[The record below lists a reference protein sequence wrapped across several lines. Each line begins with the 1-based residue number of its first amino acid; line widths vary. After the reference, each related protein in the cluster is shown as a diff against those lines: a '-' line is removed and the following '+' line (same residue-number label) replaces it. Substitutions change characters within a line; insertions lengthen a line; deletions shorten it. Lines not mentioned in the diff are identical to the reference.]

1 MRIMTHI
8 KTQTLTL
15 LSVAQFLSVRP
26 IFASTESQESKYDI
40 GVRNR
45 TRQCALGPILR
56 HKS

>member
-26 IFASTESQESKYDI
+26 IFASTEPHEFDYDI
-40 GVRNR
+40 AMRNG
-45 TRQCALGPILR
+45 TRQCAL
-56 HKS
+56 